1 MDKILS
7 FLISIFFLMPFAFAS
22 GIPIPVGFFVFPLI
36 CLIPILVIS
45 FLFLKF
51 VKKNLSLEIFGKF
64 LGSFVWM
71 WVSIWLI
78 FIFLLAFLDIYHSVF
93 LSPRFNEQF
102 PSLISLFA
110 QTCTINYLFFIWKK
124 DFKSWLGFTR
134 VDLLVVSI
142 ISFLVNLILLFI
154 WLFCFVLK

>member
-1 MDKILS
+1 MDLLKTSIALVS
-7 FLISIFFLMPFAFAS
+7 LLGDIFVLWLVIIQEVLISDLFLILFLEAF
-22 GIPIPVGFFVFPLI
+22 
-36 CLIPILVIS
+36 LVI
-45 FLFLKF
+45 
-51 VKKNLSLEIFGKF
+51 IFGKF